1 MLWSNMIICVGIG
14 NGVMHSKTA
23 DRSGYEFHKL
33 LGRLKRYV
41 HWR

>member
-14 NGVMHSKTA
+14 NGVMHSRMA
-23 DRSGYEFHKL
+23 DSSGYEFYKL